1 MTASFLYLVSFLL
14 LAVFATVAGL
24 LFTGADRILVAR
36 MQGRIGPPLL
46 QPFYDLAKLREKE
59 ETVPAGAVGWLFRA
73 CPAVAAAA
81 AFSICAFVPLFGFG
95 VPGAFAWSGDVVF
108 ALYLLLVPG
117 TAMVVGGFAS
127 ASPYAAI
134 GAQREMVTMVSYELP
149 LATAVLAFAWRL
161 ARAGVPEPLAFASFS
176 EIPVFSLLGPLG
188 AVGAVLLACVV
199 AAVVP
204 GELGRIP
211 FDSPEAETE
220 LAGGLL
226 VEYGGASLGL
236 FHVAMAV
243 KTVAFAAMA
252 VAIFCPYSFGLWKP
266 LAFFLKVG
274 ALLFVSVTLPRAA
287 MARLRI
293 RNVAAFYFSA
303 LGALALF
310 GAFLVVVDA
319 FLASGGAA

>member
-1 MTASFLYLVSFLL
+1 MMESFLALLSFLL
-14 LAVFATVAGL
+14 LAAGATLFGL
-24 LFTGADRILVAR
+24 LFTGADRIAVAR

-81 AFSICAFVPLFGFG
+81 ALSLCAFVPLFGFRA
-95 VPGAFAWSGDVVF
+95 PPCPFAWSGDIVF

-134 GAQREMVTMVSYELP
+134 GAQREMVTMASYELP
-149 LATAVLAFAWRL
+149 LATAVMAFAWRL
-161 ARAGVPEPLAFASFS
+161 AHAGVPEPLAFASFA
-176 EIPVFSLLGPLG
+176 ETPVWSLVGPLG
-188 AVGAVLLACVV
+188 AVGGLLLAAAV

-236 FHVAMAV
+236 FHIAMAV

-252 VAIFCPYSFGLWKP
+252 VAVFCPENFGLWAP
-266 LAFFLKVG
+266 LAFFLKLG
-274 ALLFVSVTLPRAA
+274 ALLFVSVSLPRAA

-293 RNVAAFYFSA
+293 RNVASFYFTA
-303 LGALALF
+303 LGATALF
-310 GAFLVVVDA
+310 GALLVVLDA
-319 FLASGGAA
+319 FLAGGAA

>member
-1 MTASFLYLVSFLL
+1 MIESFLYLAAFLL
-14 LAVFATVAGL
+14 LAAGATLFGL

-81 AFSICAFVPLFGFG
+81 ALTLCAFVPLFGFE
-95 VPGAFAWSGDVVF
+95 VPGAFAWSGDIVF
-108 ALYLLLVPG
+108 ALYLLLIPG

-134 GAQREMVTMVSYELP
+134 GAQREMVTMASYELP

-161 ARAGVPEPLAFASFS
+161 AHAGVPEPLAFASFA
-176 EIPVFSLLGPLG
+176 ETPVWSLVGPLG
-188 AVGAVLLACVV
+188 AVGGLLLAAAVV
-199 AAVVP
+199 AVVP

-252 VAIFCPYSFGLWKP
+252 VALFCPYRFGLWAP
-266 LAFFLKVG
+266 VAFFLKVG

-293 RNVAAFYFSA
+293 RNVAAFYFTA
-303 LGALALF
+303 LGAIALS
-310 GAFLVVVDA
+310 GALLVVLDA
-319 FLASGGAA
+319 FIAGGAA